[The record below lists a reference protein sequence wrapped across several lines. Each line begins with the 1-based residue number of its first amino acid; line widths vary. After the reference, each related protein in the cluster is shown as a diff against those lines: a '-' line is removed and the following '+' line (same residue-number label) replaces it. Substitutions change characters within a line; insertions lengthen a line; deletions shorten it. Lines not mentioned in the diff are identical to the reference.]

1 MRDSGDPSVTQLI
14 AACADDDASLL
25 SRVFPLVY
33 AELKQIAH
41 RALLRASGNATLST
55 TALVNEAY
63 LKLAGNSR
71 LELND
76 RSHLFALCARAMRQ
90 IVVDHARRRGAEK
103 RGGQQAM
110 LSLSGVEVADGDLPE
125 TVVALDEALTTLG
138 ERDPR
143 LVRLI
148 EYRVFGGFS
157 TAQTAELLGLSP
169 RSIQL
174 EWLRARAWIGQA
186 LSPDPDSEIPR

>member
-1 MRDSGDPSVTQLI
+1 MRESNDPSVTQLI
-14 AACADDDASLL
+14 AACSDDDASLL
-25 SRVFPLVY
+25 SKVFPLVY

-55 TALVNEAY
+55 TALVHEAY
-63 LKLAGNSR
+63 VKLIDGSKT
-71 LELND
+71 EVND

-90 IVVDHARRRGAEK
+90 IVVDHARRRGADK

-110 LSLSGVEVADGDLPE
+110 LSLSGVEARDCARPE
-125 TVVALDEALTTLG
+125 AIVALDEALTTLA

-148 EYRVFGGFS
+148 EYRVFGGLS
-157 TAQTAELLGLSP
+157 TAQAAELLGLTT
-169 RSIQL
+169 RSVQL
-174 EWLRARAWIGQA
+174 EWLRARAWVGQA
-186 LSPDPDSEIPR
+186 LALDTDTGAAR

>member
-1 MRDSGDPSVTQLI
+1 MHNSSDPSVTQLI

-63 LKLAGNSR
+63 LKLAGHSKI
-71 LELND
+71 ELND
-76 RSHLFALCARAMRQ
+76 RAHLFALCARAMRQ
-90 IVVDHARRRGAEK
+90 IVVDHARRRGAGK
-103 RGGQQAM
+103 RGGNQAM
-110 LSLSGVEVADGDLPE
+110 LSLSGIEARDNERPE
-125 TVVALDEALTTLG
+125 SIVALDEALTSLS

-157 TAQTAELLGLSP
+157 TAETAELLGMTP
-169 RSIQL
+169 RNVQL

-186 LSPDPDSEIPR
+186 LALDTESGSSP

>member
-1 MRDSGDPSVTQLI
+1 MRESSDPSVTQLI

-55 TALVNEAY
+55 TALVNETY
-63 LKLAGNSR
+63 IKLVGHANIAIT
-71 LELND
+71 D
-76 RSHLFALCARAMRQ
+76 RSHLLALCARAMRQ
-90 IVVDHARRRGAEK
+90 IVVDHARRRQAEK
-103 RGGQQAM
+103 RGGQQVM
-110 LSLSGVEVADGDLPE
+110 LSLSGVEAANADRPE
-125 TVVALDEALTTLG
+125 TIVALDEALTMLN

-148 EYRVFGGFS
+148 EYRVFAGLD
-157 TAQTAELLGLSP
+157 TAQIAELLELTP

-174 EWLRARAWIGQA
+174 DWLRAKAWVGQA
-186 LSPDPDSEIPR
+186 LALDADADAGK